1 MILRITQLIILH
13 IEQLSIKA
21 NFVFVIRENVTL
33 ARCAVSDLQPAT
45 KRTIEFVDR
54 GTLRLFG
61 MDADQSQEEEDQA
74 EEGVG
79 WSMGGL
85 KLQIRHIE

>member
-1 MILRITQLIILH
+1 MILWITHFIILH
-13 IEQLSIKA
+13 IKQLSIKA
-21 NFVFVIRENVTL
+21 NFVLVIRENVPL
-33 ARCAVSDLQPAT
+33 ARCAVRDLHPAT

-79 WSMGGL
+79 WSIGGL